1 MRQSG
6 NTTAREADVT
16 EEPVPPTPIR
26 VGSTEYPEDLLDDT
40 LKQLAAAHPG
50 QSQIMLE
57 ITETFRGRRVR
68 WVTYPQGL
76 YVDPTPE
83 FYAHLEALLGEL
95 RKE

>member
-1 MRQSG
+1 
-6 NTTAREADVT
+6 VT

-83 FYAHLEALLGEL
+83 FNAHLEALLGEL